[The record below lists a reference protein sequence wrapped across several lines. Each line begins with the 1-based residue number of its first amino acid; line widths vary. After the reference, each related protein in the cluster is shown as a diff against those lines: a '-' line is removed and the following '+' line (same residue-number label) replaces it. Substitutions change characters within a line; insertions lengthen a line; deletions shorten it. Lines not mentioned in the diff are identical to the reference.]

1 MCEGFLWMNMYT
13 IRYCIEGYYSGLVF
27 LISFLRVRPD
37 TGTDTTSDPPDG
49 VLIYLY
55 PSGSTRS
62 LVSRQIF
69 LPLKNRL
76 YSRPAGFDT
85 TPTTPI
91 SLAWSKSSFLFGYS
105 NLFPPLSLAACFWS
119 FALFAAIPRLLVLAI
134 VTIISK
140 VCLLC
145 LWYWFIVYFQGFVF
159 AKKSPCFQG
168 DFQEWILQ
176 LAFCQI
182 L

>member
-1 MCEGFLWMNMYT
+1 M
-13 IRYCIEGYYSGLVF
+13 F
-27 LISFLRVRPD
+27 LISFLRVRPE
-37 TGTDTTSDPPDG
+37 TGTDTTSEPPDG

-76 YSRPAGFDT
+76 YSRPAGLDT
-85 TPTTPI
+85 THTTPI

-105 NLFPPLSLAACFWS
+105 NLFPHLSLAACFCS

-134 VTIISK
+134 
-140 VCLLC
+140 
-145 LWYWFIVYFQGFVF
+145 
-159 AKKSPCFQG
+159 
-168 DFQEWILQ
+168 ILYYICKFL
-176 LAFCQI
+176 LAFI
-182 L
+182 LMVSHQFSREVFGPKNSISISYTYNMLQKTV